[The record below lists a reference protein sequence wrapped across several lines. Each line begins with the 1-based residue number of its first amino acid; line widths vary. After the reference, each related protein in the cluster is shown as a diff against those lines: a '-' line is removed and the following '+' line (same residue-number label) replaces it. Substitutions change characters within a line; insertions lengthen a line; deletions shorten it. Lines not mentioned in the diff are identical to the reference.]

1 LRARFSA
8 NNFADPLE
16 GGSRFGTP
24 WFGGLGL
31 TPYAAS
37 QVTTT
42 RRPHYAETATTGA
55 NAFALLPR
63 LTVG

>member
-8 NNFADPLE
+8 TISPDRLE
-16 GGSRFGTP
+16 CGSRFGAP

-31 TPYAAS
+31 TPCAAS

>member
-8 NNFADPLE
+8 NNFADRLE

-42 RRPHYAETATTGA
+42 RRPRYAETVTTGA
-55 NAFALLPR
+55 STFALWPR
-63 LTVG
+63 LTIR